1 MEEGATG
8 GMECEEEEQNK
19 DAINLRQCISQAL
32 KTSVRDALALL
43 YRERFPMAHPNTRP
57 YDVLNAHGWARTLL
71 KRNPQMSERIKE
83 NIVDKLDVSALGIL
97 LRYGCG
103 LSTNDK
109 MWKNPF
115 SLEGNIQKLR
125 DLRNEDAH
133 WTQTTCSKD
142 DLETTWMQLVEAVRN
157 VLHLGGLTKHQPKIM
172 QQLKDIIHSSVMYL
186 QKKIRNELLETYRNN
201 RKTTL
206 MPLLWAG
213 KDYDF
218 HHHVSK
224 TYTST
229 RFTVLNDGMT
239 IEMDGS
245 NMLEKLASSRMII
258 LQGETGT
265 GKTSLLRHYAASWAA
280 NTHTNISGLT
290 RVEYLVFLD
299 CTAVSTATF
308 TLSDIIQEILPN
320 TYSISKPSTILKKL
334 SEAQDKV
341 MFLIDAFDERLE
353 AFMNSFK
360 DLQKKCSKALFVVT
374 TRPHCTLSVTKLCEE
389 KPVVVTAH
397 GFSRSSAFDFATK
410 LFKAQGK
417 DDVKEF
423 FNAASPYEELI
434 AIPQLLCWS
443 SLFWMKEGN
452 DCFLTRGK
460 VFAKITDFLLRKLCH
475 INGKRII
482 AGALPKE
489 GQRWLSVVARVAFTQ
504 AKNNHTSLSESSSDI
519 QKLIESAKQLKFRPF
534 EALSSLMQCDSYMT
548 EKGEYNVFQ
557 FVHNSHANFLA
568 AYNIS
573 ETLQNSR
580 TGTLTSLFQD
590 FQEDRKKSIIL
601 FLASLLFN
609 RDENVNTL
617 MIKDIAKLSQ
627 AYVNFYDI
635 NFLLELIEESS
646 YNTALIKALAKEMFG
661 DPSVTST
668 GLPTASSTTAKYLF
682 NGQLWLRPKELRHT
696 KALRLFLSQ
705 AKPQRLLL
713 RLCEGPHADK
723 EIPVRGHQVL
733 EGDAVAAMNL
743 VNKAYGDAVLPDLR
757 VTDVTISSSLSWP
770 KNLWWLSLDRCHIK
784 ADFHLPSGLLKLSLL
799 ECTGLEYITFP
810 SSFLNAYFQ
819 SMSLDKPHLPVTVET
834 IVIESCEFKNLA
846 FIPPGVKRL
855 KIYSYAVTGDL
866 VFPDSLEHLM
876 ISGITKAYWFVCEVI
891 EYSSR
896 FMHKLRDALSIL
908 PHLQSLSITNIALT
922 PEAFIC
928 FLLDHQEKNPRV
940 QLLVESLCELE
951 EDSSMHDIIMS
962 TIMASRLPVTVK
974 FGDTVVVDNIVS

>member
-1 MEEGATG
+1 MGI
-8 GMECEEEEQNK
+8 MDLQ
-19 DAINLRQCISQAL
+19 QCINRAI
-32 KTSVRDALALL
+32 KTTGRDTLALVYSEL
-43 YRERFPMAHPNTRP
+43 FPKTHPGKTPYEVLITNTQAKER
-57 YDVLNAHGWARTLL
+57 LS
-71 KRNPQMSERIKE
+71 RNPLLEKTIKE
-83 NIVDKLDVSALGIL
+83 NNVDKFDVTTLYLL
-97 LRYGCG
+97 LRFSCG
-103 LSTNDK
+103 LSSKKDA
-109 MWKNPF
+109 WKNP
-115 SLEGNIQKLR
+115 SRLEGNIDKLR
-125 DLRNEDAH
+125 RLRNADGH
-133 WTQTTCSKD
+133 WTENGSED
-142 DLETTWMQLVEAVRN
+142 DPEDTWDALVEAIIKIVM
-157 VLHLGGLTKHQPKIM
+157 LGGFRAYLSKIM
-172 QQLKDIIHSSVMYL
+172 MEIADLRRTVPNRELVHIIPKKKDVLKSV
-186 QKKIRNELLETYRNN
+186 QKELLETYKRKQ
-201 RKTTL
+201 KTTL
-206 MPLLWAG
+206 MPLVWG
-213 KDYDF
+213 GRNFSF
-218 HHHVSK
+218 HHHVDE
-224 TYTST
+224 TYTRT
-229 RFTVLNDGMT
+229 RLTQLSCGMV
-239 IEMDGS
+239 IEMDGDT
-245 NMLEKLASSRMII
+245 MLEKIGSSRMII
-258 LQGETGT
+258 LQGETGI

-280 NTHTNISGLT
+280 NTHTNIPGLT

-299 CTAVSTATF
+299 CTAVAKRTF

-320 TYSISKPSTILKKL
+320 TYNISKPSIILKKL

-353 AFMNSFK
+353 AFMNAFK

-374 TRPHCTLSVTKLCEE
+374 TRPHCTVSVTKLCEE

-423 FNAASPYEELI
+423 FNAVSPYEELI

-452 DCFLTRGK
+452 DFFLTRGK
-460 VFAKITDFLLRKLCH
+460 VFASITDFLLRKLCH

-573 ETLQNSR
+573 ETLRNSR

-609 RDENVNTL
+609 RDENVHTL

-743 VNKAYGDAVLPDLR
+743 VNKAYGDAALPDLR

-784 ADFHLPSGLLKLSLL
+784 YTFHLPSRLKKLTMT
-799 ECTGLEYITFP
+799 ECTGLEYIIFP
-810 SSFLNAYFQ
+810 SSLKSVKLQ
-819 SMSLDKPHLPVTVET
+819 SMILEKQTLPSTIET
-834 IVIESCEFKNLA
+834 IVLGECKFKNLA
-846 FIPPGVKRL
+846 FLPLNVKKL
-855 KIYSYAVTGDL
+855 KVNDCVVQENL
-866 VFPDSLEHLM
+866 NF
-876 ISGITKAYWFVCEVI
+876 
-891 EYSSR
+891 
-896 FMHKLRDALSIL
+896 SIL
-908 PHLQSLSITNIALT
+908 PKEAPKINISRYFKIGSSTEIILAVAQVVSSLRHLQSLSITDDDLS
-922 PEAFIC
+922 PEAFIN
-928 FLLDHQEKNPRV
+928 FFFDYHEKRPRAR
-940 QLLVESLCELE
+940 LGVESLCKLTK
-951 EDSSMHDIIMS
+951 DSSMAKLIAS
-962 TIMASRLPVTVK
+962 AIMASSVPVTVK
-974 FGDTVVVDNIVS
+974 FGDNIISNLCSTYG

>member
-57 YDVLNAHGWARTLL
+57 YDVLNARLARTLL

-115 SLEGNIQKLR
+115 SLEGPTSDSVLKLSMWAALGLTTTSRGLIFVTYKGITFIGNIQKLR

-186 QKKIRNELLETYRNN
+186 QS
-201 RKTTL
+201 
-206 MPLLWAG
+206 
-213 KDYDF
+213 DD
-218 HHHVSK
+218 
-224 TYTST
+224 
-229 RFTVLNDGMT
+229 
-239 IEMDGS
+239 EMDGS
-245 NMLEKLASSRMII
+245 NMLRTCSSDENYFRRDWDRPP
-258 LQGETGT
+258 EEVF
-265 GKTSLLRHYAASWAA
+265 KALLCDKRAP
-280 NTHTNISGLT
+280 LT
-290 RVEYLVFLD
+290 
-299 CTAVSTATF
+299 
-308 TLSDIIQEILPN
+308 
-320 TYSISKPSTILKKL
+320 KL
-334 SEAQDKV
+334 S
-341 MFLIDAFDERLE
+341 F
-353 AFMNSFK
+353 
-360 DLQKKCSKALFVVT
+360 
-374 TRPHCTLSVTKLCEE
+374 TKLCEE

-573 ETLQNSR
+573 ETLRNSR

-661 DPSVTST
+661 GPSATST

-723 EIPVRGHQVL
+723 EILVRGHQVL

-810 SSFLNAYFQ
+810 SSFLNTYFQ
-819 SMSLDKPHLPVTVET
+819 SMSLDKPHLPVTVKT

-876 ISGITKAYWFVCEVI
+876 ISGITKPYWFVCEVI